1 MAFILRQR
9 SEPLPRDE
17 SRMREAGNLVA
28 RFEAAAR
35 ARAQDGSRGDGTERA
50 DSARLRRMSTAC
62 RSELEDARWRLL
74 KGDTLGADSRLEH
87 AVAVA
92 REGLRSLEA

>member
-1 MAFILRQR
+1 
-9 SEPLPRDE
+9 
-17 SRMREAGNLVA
+17 MREAGNLVA

-35 ARAQDGSRGDGTERA
+35 ARAQDGRGDGTERA
-50 DSARLRRMSTAC
+50 QSARLRRMSTAC